1 MGKPKSIQLKNEVL
15 LSTDDVQ
22 QFFKLSKLTLQLFN
36 RSLKPSRINNQKF
49 YTISSI
55 LNLLSEL
62 INKEAKK

>member
-1 MGKPKSIQLKNEVL
+1 MGNPKSIQIDKEVL

-22 QFFKLSKLTLQLFN
+22 QFFKVSKTTLQLFN
-36 RSLKPSRINNQKF
+36 RSLKPVRFKNKTV
-49 YTISSI
+49 YTLSSI

>member
-1 MGKPKSIQLKNEVL
+1 MRNPKPNQIKKEVL
-15 LSTDDVQ
+15 LGADDVQ
-22 QFFKLSKLTLQLFN
+22 QFFKISKATLQLFN
-36 RSLKPSRINNQKF
+36 SSLKPIRVKNKKF